1 MNGPKEDDRKLT
13 NIIEAENLT
22 KIYGGKVKAVDRISF
37 HVAEGEIFGFLG
49 PNGAGKTTT
58 IKMLNTLASITD
70 GKATVA
76 GHDVAKEPGAVRK
89 SIGVVP
95 QELTAD
101 DELSGAENMM
111 LMARLHQLRG
121 HSANSRVS
129 DLLSLVDL
137 EEAAGRKVKTYSGGM
152 RRRLQLVM
160 GLLHEPRVLF
170 LDEPTLGLDVQ
181 TRSKMWQYIK
191 GLNKDRRLTVFMTTH
206 YLDEADSLCDRIAII
221 DHGTIRISGTP
232 AELKEAHGGDIITLT
247 VSDDSEDLTSFLSAI
262 EGVEGVHREG
272 KVYRIKLPKS
282 EKALP
287 AIVAGVVQKDA
298 EIEEISFSKPTLD
311 QVFLDVV
318 GRSMRDEETSSSN
331 SGWENIKME
340 RAR

>member
-1 MNGPKEDDRKLT
+1 MAD
-13 NIIEAENLT
+13 IIYADGLT
-22 KIYGGKVKAVDRISF
+22 KVYRGKVMAVDHISF

-58 IKMLNTLASITD
+58 IKMLNTLASITE
-70 GKATVA
+70 GRATVA
-76 GHDVAKEPGAVRK
+76 GHDVAKDPGAVRK

-101 DELSGAENMM
+101 DELSGTENMM
-111 LMARLHQLRG
+111 LMARLHQVKG
-121 HSANSRVS
+121 ATAKAGIST
-129 DLLSLVDL
+129 LLSLVDL
-137 EEAAGRKVKTYSGGM
+137 DEAAGRKVKTYSGGM
-152 RRRLQLVM
+152 RRRLQLIM
-160 GLLHEPRVLF
+160 GLLHEPKVLF

-181 TRSKMWQYIK
+181 TRTKMWNYIK
-191 GLNKDRRLTVFMTTH
+191 GLNEERGLTVFMTTH

-221 DHGTIRISGTP
+221 DHGTIKVSGTP

-247 VSDDSEDLTSFLSAI
+247 LTDDKEDLTGFLSAI
-262 EGVEGVHREG
+262 DGVKAVTRNG
-272 KVYRIKLPKS
+272 KVYRIKLPKT

-287 AIVAGVVQKDA
+287 AIVAGVVQKEA
-298 EIEEISFSKPTLD
+298 VIEEITFSKPTLD
-311 QVFLDVV
+311 QVFLEVV
-318 GRSMRDEETSSSN
+318 GRSMRDEETSGSD